1 MVPFHVYT
9 RWKEADMG
17 KSIKGKELGKGI
29 TQRKSDGL
37 YQGRFVNRFG
47 KTQTI
52 YASNLNELRKRM
64 REEQYEDDKA
74 INVVAK
80 DVTLDEWYEIW
91 MNTCKKNCRNS
102 TKESYATHYKRIQKE
117 LGWRKLTSLNLIIMQ
132 NALNGL
138 VSDNARKNTK
148 KILVDMLE
156 KAIDSDLL
164 TKNVAK
170 QLNTVISKEDK
181 KERRVLTVSEA
192 ELFLGEAEKSFYYN
206 LFVLAMETGMRI
218 GELCGLQWQDIDFEK
233 RVLYVRHTLC
243 YFRKDGKYIFEMHD
257 AKTKNGRR
265 TIPLTTKALEALRR
279 QRVQKQKI
287 LFKGIETEEQYRD
300 LVFVTKNNRPTQQ
313 FIVQEAI
320 CSVVNRICKVHPEYE
335 LFSPHCLRHTFA
347 TRAIENGMQPK
358 TLQKILGHGSL
369 QMTMDLYCHVTED
382 TLFAE
387 MMKMEKAS

>member
-1 MVPFHVYT
+1 
-9 RWKEADMG
+9 MG

-52 YASNLNELRKRM
+52 YASNLNELRRKM
-64 REEQYEDDKA
+64 REEQYEDEKA
-74 INVVAK
+74 LNVVTK

-102 TKESYATHYKRIQKE
+102 TKESYAIHYKRIQKE

-181 KERRVLTVSEA
+181 RERRVLTVSEA
-192 ELFLGEAEKSFYYN
+192 ELFLGEAQSSYYYN
-206 LFVLAMETGMRI
+206 LFVLALETGMRI

-233 RVLYVRHTLC
+233 KVLYVRHTLC

-279 QRVQKQKI
+279 QRIQKQKI

-320 CSVVNRICKVHPEYE
+320 CAVVNRICKAHPDYE

-387 MMKMEKAS
+387 MMKMEKSA